1 MEVYIGMDVS
11 MQETQLCVV
20 DGDGKIQ
27 HEGRA
32 GSDPRSLQKHIEE
45 RAKHWQI
52 KRIGLETGPLSS
64 HLLKGLQDAGF
75 PVVCMDA
82 RHAHGVLK
90 AQRVKTDRNDARGLA
105 QLVRTGW
112 YKAVHVKSAEGQ
124 KLRTLLAARKQLVKL
139 RLDMENHVRGTLKAF
154 GIKLGAVT
162 QSGFRQK
169 VEEAASTQD
178 ALVRQALEAL
188 MEARQGL
195 LCREKDLEK
204 ACKSVVKEDAVCQ
217 RLMSIPGVGPVT
229 ALSYKAEID
238 DPARFSKSRDV
249 GVHLGLTPRRY
260 ASGEIDRT
268 GGISKC
274 GNRALR
280 VLLFEAAVVLLSR
293 SRKWSRLKHWG
304 IEIARRS
311 SFRTAA
317 AAVARKLA
325 VIMHRMWID
334 KTEFAYGAEKAA

>member
-11 MQETQLCVV
+11 LQETQVCVV
-20 DGDGKIQ
+20 DGDGKML

-32 GSDPRSLQKHIEE
+32 GSDPKLLREHIEGH
-45 RAKHWQI
+45 AKSWQI
-52 KRIGLETGPLSS
+52 KRIGLETGPLSG
-64 HLLKGLQDAGF
+64 HIHQGLQAAGL
-75 PVVCMDA
+75 PVICMDA

-90 AQRVKTDRNDARGLA
+90 AQREKTDRNDARGLA

-112 YKAVHVKSAEGQ
+112 YKEVYVKSPAGQ
-124 KLRTLLAARKQLVKL
+124 SLRTLLAARKQLVRL
-139 RLDMENHVRGTLKAF
+139 RVDMENHVRGTLKAY
-154 GIKLGAVT
+154 GIKLGSVT
-162 QSGFRQK
+162 RTGFRQK
-169 VEEAASTQD
+169 VEDAVTGQD
-178 ALVRQALEAL
+178 TLVRQSMAAL
-188 MEARQGL
+188 MEARQAL

-204 ACKSVVKEDAVCQ
+204 ACKAIAKGDAVCK
-217 RLMSIPGVGPVT
+217 RFMGIPGVGLVT

-238 DPARFSKSRDV
+238 DPSRFDKSRDI

-280 VLLFEAAVVLLSR
+280 SLLFEAAVVMLTR

-304 IEIARRS
+304 IQVAKRS

-317 AAVARKLA
+317 AAVARKLSI
-325 VIMHRMWID
+325 IMHRMWID
-334 KTEFAYGAEKAA
+334 ETEFAYGAMQAS